1 MDNQQIANLLNI
13 QRASRENRL
22 VIFVGAGVSM
32 NSSVPSWNQLINR
45 MKAELPNEFSE
56 ETDALKIAQIYKDSR
71 GHKEYMD
78 KVKDIL
84 LYNKAVPNPLHKSIL
99 ALNPCHI
106 ITTNYDDLIEQEL
119 SKEFLQYHIIRE
131 DKDIP
136 QMACPNTLVKMHGD
150 YVTDNIVLTEDDYY
164 NYKENFPLTRAF
176 VQSLFASK
184 LILFVGFSF
193 ADLNLKFIL
202 NELKNILSDKM
213 QRPYLLSCDE
223 PSYST
228 KLYFVKKGVNI
239 VYFSEADVDLL
250 NDGKYQSKDLSGI
263 GLHTNKLLYAIKNY
277 SAIPQDN
284 LALYL
289 YSRIVPYMSEMRSFG
304 DGLQYFFPKM
314 RLHWNAH
321 SSGLQTFTDYFKQL
335 AKDLATNEAKRK
347 FLRENPAINLRT
359 LMKLAYYNYLFEID
373 GLTILDTKII
383 ENIKEFKASTLD
395 YIHQFDSAKVNQ
407 IVKKL
412 RVRRITYT
420 IEDLELPYT
429 LYTLGDAYS
438 AYKLY
443 GDLLTEYWN
452 KKKYILYFICRHNMW
467 AIRYCVCNQLWLND
481 KYDEDKEI
489 ELASSTNLDTI
500 LAKLPIESEVKM
512 ILQDMISYRSIGD
525 RTLHT
530 VHLKEEI
537 FQQRK
542 NAENGGGSINS
553 FIPNLMSQFYRE
565 SLFSWANFIIWDN
578 NAYFK
583 QLSENNAL
591 GILNSFATPSSSMF
605 GGYGRNTRICALDAF
620 MLESLIFSLD
630 HKRLREIIK
639 GYDIKTLSFS
649 QKGVNYITSCLD
661 GLLEKT
667 ENMFVDE
674 KLFFAPLNNLLLIIS
689 KAKDERI
696 DSVKIYDVV
705 VKYLNNQY
713 YNRQFESDIL
723 MQIICN
729 YAPNVHR
736 KKELIIKLL
745 DFTDSYQQY
754 LNCIIFLSKE
764 LYDEHQIIDS
774 FSFNHF
780 ANKENIGTEMSYL
793 YPILQGEIQEKVL
806 NFSLEK
812 INNLYDYIY
821 FINKNNIKTYS
832 VGKFRE
838 LLEQMK
844 FSAITYS
851 TYYVLAE
858 LRKKDIFQELHQYID
873 ESTLLD
879 KECIR
884 FFLAPF
890 EYDNEKNV
898 EVPWILSFDE
908 DNRQML
914 FKKEVY
920 KNKLKQYICDPL
932 VQEGEK
938 LQLLKYL

>member
-32 NSSVPSWNQLINR
+32 NSGVPSWNQLTNR

-84 LYNKAVPNPLHKSIL
+84 LYNKAVPNSLHKSIL

-119 SKEFLQYHIIRE
+119 SKDFLQYHIVRK

-136 QMACPNTLVKMHGD
+136 QMTYPNTLVKMHGD

-176 VQSLFASK
+176 VQSLFTSK

-223 PSYST
+223 PSYAT
-228 KLYFVKKGVNI
+228 KLYFVKKGINI

-263 GLHTNKLLYAIKNY
+263 GLHTDKLLYAIKNY

-289 YSRIVPYMSEMRSFG
+289 YNRIVPYMSEMRSFG

-314 RLHWNAH
+314 KLHRNAH
-321 SSGLQTFTDYFKQL
+321 SSGLRTFTEYFKQL

-373 GLTILDTKII
+373 GLTILDAKLI

-395 YIHQFDSAKVNQ
+395 YIHQFDSAEVNQ

-412 RVRRITYT
+412 RVRRFTYN
-420 IEDLELPYT
+420 IEDLELPYI

-438 AYKLY
+438 AYKFY

-467 AIRYCVCNQLWLND
+467 AIRYCVCNQLWHND
-481 KYDEDKEI
+481 KYDEGKEI

-530 VHLKEEI
+530 IHLKEEI
-537 FQQRK
+537 YQQRK

-565 SLFSWANFIIWDN
+565 YLFSWANFIIWDN

-620 MLESLIFSLD
+620 MLESLIFSID

-667 ENMFVDE
+667 ENMFFDE

-754 LNCIIFLSKE
+754 LNCILILSKE

-838 LLEQMK
+838 LLELMK

-851 TYYVLAE
+851 TYYTLAE

-879 KECIR
+879 KECIK

>member
-223 PSYST
+223 PSYAT
-228 KLYFVKKGVNI
+228 KLYFVKKAVNI

-314 RLHWNAH
+314 KLHRKAH
-321 SSGLQTFTDYFKQL
+321 SSGLRTFTEYFKQL
-335 AKDLATNEAKRK
+335 AKNLATNEAKRK

-620 MLESLIFSLD
+620 MLESLIFSID

-661 GLLEKT
+661 GLLEET
-667 ENMFVDE
+667 ENMFFDE

-696 DSVKIYDVV
+696 DAVKIYDVV

-713 YNRQFESDIL
+713 YNRQFESNIL

-754 LNCIIFLSKE
+754 LNCILFLSKE

-838 LLEQMK
+838 LLELMK

-851 TYYVLAE
+851 TYYILAE

>member
-32 NSSVPSWNQLINR
+32 NSSVPSWNQLTNR

-119 SKEFLQYHIIRE
+119 SKDFLQYHIIRE

-136 QMACPNTLVKMHGD
+136 QMTYPNTLVKMHGD

-193 ADLNLKFIL
+193 ADLNLKFII

-223 PSYST
+223 PSYAT

-239 VYFSEADVDLL
+239 VYISEADVDLL

-263 GLHTNKLLYAIKNY
+263 GLHTDKLLYAIKNY

-289 YSRIVPYMSEMRSFG
+289 YNRIVPYMSEMRSLG

-314 RLHWNAH
+314 KLHRNAH
-321 SSGLQTFTDYFKQL
+321 SSGLRTFTEYFKQL

-373 GLTILDTKII
+373 GLTILDAKLI

-412 RVRRITYT
+412 RVRRLTYT
-420 IEDLELPYT
+420 IEYLELPYI

-438 AYKLY
+438 AYKFY

-467 AIRYCVCNQLWLND
+467 AIRYCVCNQLWHND
-481 KYDEDKEI
+481 KYDEGKEI

-537 FQQRK
+537 YQQRK

-605 GGYGRNTRICALDAF
+605 GGYGQNTRICALDAF
-620 MLESLIFSLD
+620 MLESLIFSID

-649 QKGVNYITSCLD
+649 QKGLNYITSCLD

-674 KLFFAPLNNLLLIIS
+674 KLFFTPLNNLLLIIS

-851 TYYVLAE
+851 TYYILAE

>member
-32 NSSVPSWNQLINR
+32 NSGVPSWNQLTNR

-84 LYNKAVPNPLHKSIL
+84 LYDKAVPNPLHKSIL

-119 SKEFLQYHIIRE
+119 SKDFLQYHIVRK

-136 QMACPNTLVKMHGD
+136 QMTYPNTLVKMHGD

-202 NELKNILSDKM
+202 NELKYILSDKM

-223 PSYST
+223 PSYAT

-239 VYFSEADVDLL
+239 VYISEADVDLL

-263 GLHTNKLLYAIKNY
+263 GLHTDKLLYAIKNY

-289 YSRIVPYMSEMRSFG
+289 YNRIVPYMSEMRSFG

-373 GLTILDTKII
+373 GLTILDAKFI

-489 ELASSTNLDTI
+489 ELVSSTNLDTI

-530 VHLKEEI
+530 IHLKEEI
-537 FQQRK
+537 YQQRK

-565 SLFSWANFIIWDN
+565 YLFSWANFIIWDN

-605 GGYGRNTRICALDAF
+605 GGYGQNTRICALDAF
-620 MLESLIFSLD
+620 MLESLIFSID

-674 KLFFAPLNNLLLIIS
+674 KLFFTPLNNLLLIIS

-851 TYYVLAE
+851 TYYILAE

>member
-223 PSYST
+223 PSYAT

-838 LLEQMK
+838 LLELMK

-851 TYYVLAE
+851 TYYILAE

>member
-32 NSSVPSWNQLINR
+32 NSSVPSWNQLTNR

-119 SKEFLQYHIIRE
+119 SKDFLQYHIIRE

-136 QMACPNTLVKMHGD
+136 QMTYPNTLVKMHGD

-223 PSYST
+223 PSYAT

-239 VYFSEADVDLL
+239 VYISEADVDLL

-263 GLHTNKLLYAIKNY
+263 GLHTDKLLYAIKNY

-289 YSRIVPYMSEMRSFG
+289 YNRIVPYMSEMRSFG

-314 RLHWNAH
+314 KLHRKAH
-321 SSGLQTFTDYFKQL
+321 SSGLRTFTEYFKQL

-373 GLTILDTKII
+373 GLTILDAKLI

-420 IEDLELPYT
+420 IEDLELPYI

-438 AYKLY
+438 AYKFY

-467 AIRYCVCNQLWLND
+467 AIRYCVCNQLWHND
-481 KYDEDKEI
+481 KYDEGKEI

-537 FQQRK
+537 YQQRK

-605 GGYGRNTRICALDAF
+605 GGYGQNTRICALDAF
-620 MLESLIFSLD
+620 MLESLIFSID

-774 FSFNHF
+774 FSSNHF

-838 LLEQMK
+838 LLELMK

-851 TYYVLAE
+851 TYYILAE

>member
-32 NSSVPSWNQLINR
+32 NSSVPSWNQLTNR

-84 LYNKAVPNPLHKSIL
+84 LYDKAVPNPLHKSIL

-119 SKEFLQYHIIRE
+119 SKDFLQYHIIRE

-136 QMACPNTLVKMHGD
+136 QMTYPNTLVKMHGD

-193 ADLNLKFIL
+193 ADLNLKFII

-223 PSYST
+223 PSYAT

-239 VYFSEADVDLL
+239 VYISEADVDLL

-263 GLHTNKLLYAIKNY
+263 GLHTDKLLYAIKNY

-289 YSRIVPYMSEMRSFG
+289 YNRIVPYMSEMRSLG

-314 RLHWNAH
+314 KLHRNAH
-321 SSGLQTFTDYFKQL
+321 SSGLRTFTEYFKQL

-373 GLTILDTKII
+373 GLTILDAKLI

-412 RVRRITYT
+412 RVRRLTYT
-420 IEDLELPYT
+420 IEDLELPYI

-438 AYKLY
+438 AYKFY

-467 AIRYCVCNQLWLND
+467 AIRYCVCNQLWHND
-481 KYDEDKEI
+481 KYDEGKEI

-537 FQQRK
+537 YQQRK

-605 GGYGRNTRICALDAF
+605 GGYGQNTRICALDAF
-620 MLESLIFSLD
+620 MLESLIFSID

-649 QKGVNYITSCLD
+649 QKGLNYITSCLD

-674 KLFFAPLNNLLLIIS
+674 KLFFTPLNNLLLIIS

-851 TYYVLAE
+851 TYYILAE

>member
-56 ETDALKIAQIYKDSR
+56 ETNALKIAQIYKDSR

-223 PSYST
+223 PSYAT

-489 ELASSTNLDTI
+489 ELASSANLDTI

-745 DFTDSYQQY
+745 DFTGSYQQY

-858 LRKKDIFQELHQYID
+858 LRKKDIFQELYQYID

>member
-136 QMACPNTLVKMHGD
+136 QMTNSNTLVKMHGD

-223 PSYST
+223 PSYAT

-239 VYFSEADVDLL
+239 VYISEADVDLL

-263 GLHTNKLLYAIKNY
+263 GLHTDKLLYAIKNY

-289 YSRIVPYMSEMRSFG
+289 YSRIVPYMSEMRSLG

-314 RLHWNAH
+314 RLHRNAH
-321 SSGLQTFTDYFKQL
+321 SSGLRTFTEYFKQL

-373 GLTILDTKII
+373 GLTILDAKFI
-383 ENIKEFKASTLD
+383 ENIKDFKASTLD

-420 IEDLELPYT
+420 IEDLELPYI

-438 AYKLY
+438 AYKFY

-537 FQQRK
+537 YQQRK

-620 MLESLIFSLD
+620 MLESLIFSID

-667 ENMFVDE
+667 ENMFFDE

-696 DSVKIYDVV
+696 DAVKIYDVV

-754 LNCIIFLSKE
+754 LNCILFLSKE

-838 LLEQMK
+838 LLELMK

-851 TYYVLAE
+851 TYYILAE

-932 VQEGEK
+932 VQEGKK

>member
-1 MDNQQIANLLNI
+1 
-13 QRASRENRL
+13 
-22 VIFVGAGVSM
+22 
-32 NSSVPSWNQLINR
+32 

-136 QMACPNTLVKMHGD
+136 QMACPNTLIKMHGD

-223 PSYST
+223 PSYAT

>member
-223 PSYST
+223 PSYAT

-696 DSVKIYDVV
+696 DAVKIYDVV

-713 YNRQFESDIL
+713 YNRQFESNIL

-754 LNCIIFLSKE
+754 LNCILFLSKE

-838 LLEQMK
+838 LLELMK

-851 TYYVLAE
+851 TYYILAE

>member
-32 NSSVPSWNQLINR
+32 NSSVPSWNQLTNR

-106 ITTNYDDLIEQEL
+106 ITTSYDDLIEQEL
-119 SKEFLQYHIIRE
+119 SKDFLQYHIIRE

-136 QMACPNTLVKMHGD
+136 QMTYPNTLVKMHGD
-150 YVTDNIVLTEDDYY
+150 YATDNIVLTEDDYY

-223 PSYST
+223 PSYAT
-228 KLYFVKKGVNI
+228 KLYFVKKGINI
-239 VYFSEADVDLL
+239 VYISEADVDLL

-263 GLHTNKLLYAIKNY
+263 GLHTDKLLYAIKNY

-289 YSRIVPYMSEMRSFG
+289 YDRIVPYMSEMRSFG

-314 RLHWNAH
+314 KLHRNAH
-321 SSGLQTFTDYFKQL
+321 SSGLRTFTKYFKQL
-335 AKDLATNEAKRK
+335 ATDLATNEAKRK

-373 GLTILDTKII
+373 GLTILDAKLI

-395 YIHQFDSAKVNQ
+395 YIHQFDSARVNQ

-412 RVRRITYT
+412 RVRRLTYT
-420 IEDLELPYT
+420 IEDLELPYI

-438 AYKLY
+438 AYKFY

-467 AIRYCVCNQLWLND
+467 AIRYCVCNQLWHND
-481 KYDEDKEI
+481 KYDEGKEI
-489 ELASSTNLDTI
+489 ELASSANLDTI

-537 FQQRK
+537 YQQRK

-565 SLFSWANFIIWDN
+565 FLFSWANFIIWDN

-620 MLESLIFSLD
+620 MLESLIFSID

-649 QKGVNYITSCLD
+649 QKGVDYITSCLD

-667 ENMFVDE
+667 ENMFFDE

-754 LNCIIFLSKE
+754 LNCILFLSKE

-838 LLEQMK
+838 LLELMK

-851 TYYVLAE
+851 TYYILAE

-890 EYDNEKNV
+890 EYDNEKKV

-914 FKKEVY
+914 FKKEIY

>member
-32 NSSVPSWNQLINR
+32 NSSVPSWNQLTNR

-56 ETDALKIAQIYKDSR
+56 ETDALKIAQIFKDSR

-84 LYNKAVPNPLHKSIL
+84 LYNKAVSNPLHKSIL

-119 SKEFLQYHIIRE
+119 SKDFLQYHIIRE

-136 QMACPNTLVKMHGD
+136 QMTYPNTLVKMHGD

-176 VQSLFASK
+176 VLSLFASK

-223 PSYST
+223 PSYAT

-239 VYFSEADVDLL
+239 VYISEADVDLL

-263 GLHTNKLLYAIKNY
+263 GLHTDKLLYAIKNY

-289 YSRIVPYMSEMRSFG
+289 YNRIVPYMSEMRSFG

-314 RLHWNAH
+314 KLHRKAH
-321 SSGLQTFTDYFKQL
+321 SSGLRTFTEYFKQL

-373 GLTILDTKII
+373 GLTILDAKLI

-412 RVRRITYT
+412 KVRRLTYT
-420 IEDLELPYT
+420 IEDLELPYI

-438 AYKLY
+438 AYKFY

-467 AIRYCVCNQLWLND
+467 AIRYCVCNQLWHND
-481 KYDEDKEI
+481 KYDEGKEI

-537 FQQRK
+537 YQQRK

-591 GILNSFATPSSSMF
+591 GILNSFAIPSSSMF

-620 MLESLIFSLD
+620 MLESLIFSID

-661 GLLEKT
+661 GLLEET
-667 ENMFVDE
+667 ENMFFDE

-696 DSVKIYDVV
+696 DAVKIYDVV

-713 YNRQFESDIL
+713 YNRQFESNIL

-754 LNCIIFLSKE
+754 LNCILFLSKE

-838 LLEQMK
+838 LLELMK

-851 TYYVLAE
+851 TYYILAE

>member
-223 PSYST
+223 PSYAT

-745 DFTDSYQQY
+745 DFTGSYQQY

>member
-136 QMACPNTLVKMHGD
+136 QMTNSNTLVKMHGD

-223 PSYST
+223 PSYAT

-239 VYFSEADVDLL
+239 VYISEADVDLL

-263 GLHTNKLLYAIKNY
+263 GLHTDKLLYAIKNY

-373 GLTILDTKII
+373 GLTILDAKFI
-383 ENIKEFKASTLD
+383 ENIKDFKASTLD

-420 IEDLELPYT
+420 IEDLELPYI

-438 AYKLY
+438 AYKFY

-489 ELASSTNLDTI
+489 ELASSTNLDAI
-500 LAKLPIESEVKM
+500 LAKLPIESEIKM

-537 FQQRK
+537 YQQRK

-620 MLESLIFSLD
+620 MLESLIFSID

-667 ENMFVDE
+667 ENMFFDE

-696 DSVKIYDVV
+696 DAVKIYDVV

-754 LNCIIFLSKE
+754 LNCILFLSKE

-851 TYYVLAE
+851 TYYILAE

>member
-32 NSSVPSWNQLINR
+32 NSSVPSWNQLTNR

-119 SKEFLQYHIIRE
+119 SKDFLQYHIIRE

-136 QMACPNTLVKMHGD
+136 QMTYPNTLVKMHGD

-223 PSYST
+223 PSYAT

-239 VYFSEADVDLL
+239 VYISEADVDLL

-263 GLHTNKLLYAIKNY
+263 GLHTDKLLYAIKNY

-289 YSRIVPYMSEMRSFG
+289 YNRIVPYMSEMRSFG

-314 RLHWNAH
+314 KLHRKAH
-321 SSGLQTFTDYFKQL
+321 SSGLRTFTEYFKQL

-373 GLTILDTKII
+373 GLTILDAKLI

-412 RVRRITYT
+412 RVRRLTYT
-420 IEDLELPYT
+420 IEDLELPYI

-438 AYKLY
+438 AYKFY

-467 AIRYCVCNQLWLND
+467 AIRYCVCNQLWHND
-481 KYDEDKEI
+481 KYDEGKEI

-537 FQQRK
+537 YQQRK

-605 GGYGRNTRICALDAF
+605 GGYGQNTRICALDAF
-620 MLESLIFSLD
+620 MLESLIFSID

-696 DSVKIYDVV
+696 DSVKTYDVV

-774 FSFNHF
+774 FSSNHF

-838 LLEQMK
+838 LLELMK

-851 TYYVLAE
+851 TYYILAE

>member
-32 NSSVPSWNQLINR
+32 NSSVPSWNQLTNR

-119 SKEFLQYHIIRE
+119 SKDFLQYHIIRE

-136 QMACPNTLVKMHGD
+136 QMTYPNTLVKMHGD

-223 PSYST
+223 PSYAT

-239 VYFSEADVDLL
+239 VYISEADVDLL

-263 GLHTNKLLYAIKNY
+263 GLHTDKLLYAIKNY

-289 YSRIVPYMSEMRSFG
+289 YNRIVPYMSEMRSFG

-314 RLHWNAH
+314 KLHRKAH
-321 SSGLQTFTDYFKQL
+321 SSGLRTYTEYFKQL

-373 GLTILDTKII
+373 GLTILDAKLI

-412 RVRRITYT
+412 RVRRLTYT
-420 IEDLELPYT
+420 IEDLELPYI

-438 AYKLY
+438 AYKFY

-467 AIRYCVCNQLWLND
+467 AIRYCVCNQLWHND
-481 KYDEDKEI
+481 KYDEGKEI

-537 FQQRK
+537 YQQRK

-565 SLFSWANFIIWDN
+565 SLFSCANFIIWDN

-605 GGYGRNTRICALDAF
+605 GGYGQNTRICALDAF
-620 MLESLIFSLD
+620 MLESLIFSID

-774 FSFNHF
+774 FSSNHF

-838 LLEQMK
+838 LLELMK

-851 TYYVLAE
+851 TYYILAE

>member
-84 LYNKAVPNPLHKSIL
+84 LYNKAVSNPLHKSIL

-119 SKEFLQYHIIRE
+119 SKDFLQYHIIRE

-136 QMACPNTLVKMHGD
+136 QMTYPNTLVKMHGD

-176 VQSLFASK
+176 VLSLFASK

-193 ADLNLKFIL
+193 ADLNLKFIF

-223 PSYST
+223 PSYAT

-239 VYFSEADVDLL
+239 VYISEADVDLL

-263 GLHTNKLLYAIKNY
+263 GLHTDKLLYAIKNY

-289 YSRIVPYMSEMRSFG
+289 YNRIVPYMSEMRSFG

-373 GLTILDTKII
+373 GLTILDAKLI

-412 RVRRITYT
+412 RVRRLTYT
-420 IEDLELPYT
+420 IEDLELPYI

-438 AYKLY
+438 AYKFY

-467 AIRYCVCNQLWLND
+467 AIRYCLCNQLWHND
-481 KYDEDKEI
+481 KYDEGKEI

-537 FQQRK
+537 YQQRK

-591 GILNSFATPSSSMF
+591 GILNSFAIPSSSMF

-620 MLESLIFSLD
+620 MLESLIFSID

-661 GLLEKT
+661 GLLEET
-667 ENMFVDE
+667 ENMFFDE

-696 DSVKIYDVV
+696 DAVKIYDVV

-713 YNRQFESDIL
+713 YNRQFESNIL

-754 LNCIIFLSKE
+754 LNCILFLSKE

-838 LLEQMK
+838 LLELMK

-851 TYYVLAE
+851 TYYILAE

>member
-32 NSSVPSWNQLINR
+32 NSSVPSWNQLTNR

-119 SKEFLQYHIIRE
+119 SKDFLQYHIIRE

-136 QMACPNTLVKMHGD
+136 QMTYPNTLVKMHGD

-223 PSYST
+223 PSYAT

-239 VYFSEADVDLL
+239 VYISEADVDLL

-263 GLHTNKLLYAIKNY
+263 GLHTDKLLYAIKNY

-289 YSRIVPYMSEMRSFG
+289 YNRIVPYMSEMRSFG

-314 RLHWNAH
+314 KLHRKAH
-321 SSGLQTFTDYFKQL
+321 SSGLRTFTEYFKQL

-373 GLTILDTKII
+373 GLTILDAKLI

-407 IVKKL
+407 IVKKI
-412 RVRRITYT
+412 RVRRLTYT
-420 IEDLELPYT
+420 IEDLELPYI

-438 AYKLY
+438 AYKFY

-467 AIRYCVCNQLWLND
+467 AIRYCVCNQLWHND
-481 KYDEDKEI
+481 KYDEGKEI

-537 FQQRK
+537 YQQRK

-605 GGYGRNTRICALDAF
+605 GGYGQNTRICALDAF
-620 MLESLIFSLD
+620 MLESLIFSID

-774 FSFNHF
+774 FSSNHF

-838 LLEQMK
+838 LLELMK

-851 TYYVLAE
+851 TYYILAE

>member
-1 MDNQQIANLLNI
+1 
-13 QRASRENRL
+13 
-22 VIFVGAGVSM
+22 
-32 NSSVPSWNQLINR
+32 

-223 PSYST
+223 PSYAT

>member
-32 NSSVPSWNQLINR
+32 NSSVPSWNQLTNR

-84 LYNKAVPNPLHKSIL
+84 LYNKAVSNPLHKSIL

-119 SKEFLQYHIIRE
+119 SKDFLQYHIIRE

-136 QMACPNTLVKMHGD
+136 QMTYPNTLVKMHGD

-176 VQSLFASK
+176 VLSLFASK

-193 ADLNLKFIL
+193 ADLNLKFIF

-223 PSYST
+223 PSYAT

-239 VYFSEADVDLL
+239 VYISEADVDLL

-263 GLHTNKLLYAIKNY
+263 GLHTDKLLYAIKNY

-289 YSRIVPYMSEMRSFG
+289 YNRIVPYMSEMRSFG

-373 GLTILDTKII
+373 GLTILDAKLI

-412 RVRRITYT
+412 RVRRLTYT

-467 AIRYCVCNQLWLND
+467 AIRYCLCNQLWHND
-481 KYDEDKEI
+481 KYDEGKEI

-537 FQQRK
+537 YQQRK

-591 GILNSFATPSSSMF
+591 GILNSFAIPSSSMF

-620 MLESLIFSLD
+620 MLESLIFSID

-661 GLLEKT
+661 GLLEET
-667 ENMFVDE
+667 ENMFFDE

-696 DSVKIYDVV
+696 DAVKIYDVV

-713 YNRQFESDIL
+713 YNRQFESNIL

-754 LNCIIFLSKE
+754 LNCILFLSKE

-838 LLEQMK
+838 LLELMK

-851 TYYVLAE
+851 TYYILAE

>member
-84 LYNKAVPNPLHKSIL
+84 LYNKAVSNPLHKSIL

-119 SKEFLQYHIIRE
+119 SKDFLQYHIIRE

-136 QMACPNTLVKMHGD
+136 QMTYPNTLVKMHGD

-176 VQSLFASK
+176 VLSLFASK

-223 PSYST
+223 PSYAT

-239 VYFSEADVDLL
+239 VYISEADVDLL

-289 YSRIVPYMSEMRSFG
+289 YNRIVPYMSEMRSFG

-314 RLHWNAH
+314 KLHRKAH
-321 SSGLQTFTDYFKQL
+321 SSGLRTFTEYFKQL

-373 GLTILDTKII
+373 GLTILDAKLI

-412 RVRRITYT
+412 RVRRLTYT
-420 IEDLELPYT
+420 IEDLELPYI

-438 AYKLY
+438 AYKFY

-467 AIRYCVCNQLWLND
+467 AIRYCVCNQLWHND
-481 KYDEDKEI
+481 KYDEGKEI

-537 FQQRK
+537 YQQRK

-620 MLESLIFSLD
+620 MLESLIFSID

-661 GLLEKT
+661 GLLEET
-667 ENMFVDE
+667 ENMFFDE

-696 DSVKIYDVV
+696 DAVKIYEVV
-705 VKYLNNQY
+705 VKYLNNKY
-713 YNRQFESDIL
+713 YNRQFESNIL

-754 LNCIIFLSKE
+754 LNCILFLSKE

-838 LLEQMK
+838 LLELMK

-851 TYYVLAE
+851 TYYILAE

>member
-184 LILFVGFSF
+184 LILFIGFSF

-223 PSYST
+223 PSYAT

-250 NDGKYQSKDLSGI
+250 NDGKYQGKDLSGI

-335 AKDLATNEAKRK
+335 AKDLATNEAKRT

-373 GLTILDTKII
+373 GLTILDAKII

-620 MLESLIFSLD
+620 MLESLIFSID

-667 ENMFVDE
+667 ENMFFDE

-851 TYYVLAE
+851 TYYILAE

>member
-56 ETDALKIAQIYKDSR
+56 ETDTLKIAQIYKDSR

-223 PSYST
+223 PSYAT

>member
-32 NSSVPSWNQLINR
+32 NSSVPSWNQLTNR

-99 ALNPCHI
+99 VLNPCHI

-119 SKEFLQYHIIRE
+119 SKDFLQYHIIRE

-136 QMACPNTLVKMHGD
+136 QMTYPNTLVKMHGD

-223 PSYST
+223 PSYAT

-239 VYFSEADVDLL
+239 VYISEADVDLL

-263 GLHTNKLLYAIKNY
+263 GLHTDKLLYAIKNY

-289 YSRIVPYMSEMRSFG
+289 YNRIVPYMSEMRSFG

-314 RLHWNAH
+314 KLHRKAH
-321 SSGLQTFTDYFKQL
+321 SSGLRTFTEYFKQL

-373 GLTILDTKII
+373 GLTILDAKLI

-412 RVRRITYT
+412 RVRRLTYT
-420 IEDLELPYT
+420 IEDLELPYI

-438 AYKLY
+438 AYKFY

-467 AIRYCVCNQLWLND
+467 AIRYCVCNQLWHND
-481 KYDEDKEI
+481 KYDEGKEI

-537 FQQRK
+537 YQQRK

-605 GGYGRNTRICALDAF
+605 GGYGQNTRICALDAF
-620 MLESLIFSLD
+620 MLESLIFSID

-774 FSFNHF
+774 FSSNHF

-838 LLEQMK
+838 LLELMK

-851 TYYVLAE
+851 TYYILAE

>member
-32 NSSVPSWNQLINR
+32 NSSVPSWNQLTNR

-119 SKEFLQYHIIRE
+119 SKDFLQYHIIRE

-136 QMACPNTLVKMHGD
+136 QMTYPNTLVKMHGD
-150 YVTDNIVLTEDDYY
+150 YATDNIVLTEDDYY

-223 PSYST
+223 PSYAT
-228 KLYFVKKGVNI
+228 KLYFVKKGINI
-239 VYFSEADVDLL
+239 VYISEADVDLL

-263 GLHTNKLLYAIKNY
+263 GLHTDKLLYAIKNY

-289 YSRIVPYMSEMRSFG
+289 YNRIVPYMSEMRSFG

-314 RLHWNAH
+314 KLHRNAH
-321 SSGLQTFTDYFKQL
+321 SSGLRTFTKYFKQL
-335 AKDLATNEAKRK
+335 ATDLATNEAKRK

-373 GLTILDTKII
+373 GLTILDAKLI

-395 YIHQFDSAKVNQ
+395 YIHQFDSARVNQ

-412 RVRRITYT
+412 RVRRLTYT
-420 IEDLELPYT
+420 IEDLELPYI

-438 AYKLY
+438 AYKFY

-467 AIRYCVCNQLWLND
+467 AIRYCVCNQLWHND
-481 KYDEDKEI
+481 KYDEGKEI
-489 ELASSTNLDTI
+489 ELASSANLDTI

-537 FQQRK
+537 YQQRK

-565 SLFSWANFIIWDN
+565 FLFSWANFIIWDN

-620 MLESLIFSLD
+620 MLESLIFSID

-649 QKGVNYITSCLD
+649 QKGVDYITSCLD

-667 ENMFVDE
+667 ENMFFDE

-754 LNCIIFLSKE
+754 LNCILFLSKE

-838 LLEQMK
+838 LLELMK

-851 TYYVLAE
+851 TYYILAE

-890 EYDNEKNV
+890 EYDNEKKV

-914 FKKEVY
+914 FKKEIY

>member
-136 QMACPNTLVKMHGD
+136 QMTNSNTLVKMHGD

-223 PSYST
+223 PSYAT

-239 VYFSEADVDLL
+239 VYISEADVDLL

-263 GLHTNKLLYAIKNY
+263 GLHTDKLLYAIKNY

-373 GLTILDTKII
+373 GLTILDAKFI
-383 ENIKEFKASTLD
+383 ENIKDFKASTLD

-407 IVKKL
+407 IVKKI

-420 IEDLELPYT
+420 IEDLELPYI

-438 AYKLY
+438 AYKFY

-500 LAKLPIESEVKM
+500 LAKLPIESEIKM

-537 FQQRK
+537 YQQRK

-605 GGYGRNTRICALDAF
+605 GGYGQNTRICALDAF
-620 MLESLIFSLD
+620 MLESLIFSID

-851 TYYVLAE
+851 TYYILAE

-908 DNRQML
+908 NNRQML

>member
-32 NSSVPSWNQLINR
+32 NSGVPSWNQLTNR

-84 LYNKAVPNPLHKSIL
+84 LYNKAVPNSLHKSIL

-119 SKEFLQYHIIRE
+119 SKDFLQYHIVRK

-136 QMACPNTLVKMHGD
+136 QMTYPNTLVKMHGD

-223 PSYST
+223 PSYAT
-228 KLYFVKKGVNI
+228 KLYFVKKGINI

-263 GLHTNKLLYAIKNY
+263 GLHTDKLLYAIKNY

-289 YSRIVPYMSEMRSFG
+289 YNRIVPYMSEMRSFG

-314 RLHWNAH
+314 KLHRNAH
-321 SSGLQTFTDYFKQL
+321 SSGLRTFTEYFKQL

-373 GLTILDTKII
+373 GLTILDAKLI

-395 YIHQFDSAKVNQ
+395 YIHQFDSAEVNQ

-412 RVRRITYT
+412 RVRRLTYN
-420 IEDLELPYT
+420 IEDLELPYI

-438 AYKLY
+438 AYKFY

-467 AIRYCVCNQLWLND
+467 AIRYCVCNQLWHND
-481 KYDEDKEI
+481 KYDEGKEI

-530 VHLKEEI
+530 IHLKEEI
-537 FQQRK
+537 YQQRK

-565 SLFSWANFIIWDN
+565 YLFSWANFIIWDN

-620 MLESLIFSLD
+620 MLESLIFSID

-667 ENMFVDE
+667 ENMFFDE

-754 LNCIIFLSKE
+754 LNCILILSKE

-806 NFSLEK
+806 NFSLGK

-838 LLEQMK
+838 LLELMK

-851 TYYVLAE
+851 TYYTLAE

-879 KECIR
+879 KECIK

>member
-32 NSSVPSWNQLINR
+32 NSGVPSWNQLTNR

-84 LYNKAVPNPLHKSIL
+84 LYNKAVTNSLHKSIL

-119 SKEFLQYHIIRE
+119 SKDFLQYHIVRK

-136 QMACPNTLVKMHGD
+136 QMTYPNTLVKMHGD

-223 PSYST
+223 PSYAT
-228 KLYFVKKGVNI
+228 KLYFVKKGINI

-263 GLHTNKLLYAIKNY
+263 GLHTDKLLYAIKNY

-289 YSRIVPYMSEMRSFG
+289 YNRIVPYMSEMRSFG

-314 RLHWNAH
+314 KLHRNAH
-321 SSGLQTFTDYFKQL
+321 SSGLRTFTEYFKQL

-373 GLTILDTKII
+373 GLTILDAKLI

-395 YIHQFDSAKVNQ
+395 YIHQFDSAEVNQ

-412 RVRRITYT
+412 RVRRLTYN
-420 IEDLELPYT
+420 IEDLELPYI

-438 AYKLY
+438 AYKFY

-467 AIRYCVCNQLWLND
+467 AIRYCVCNQLWHND
-481 KYDEDKEI
+481 KYDEGKEI

-530 VHLKEEI
+530 IHLKEEI
-537 FQQRK
+537 YQQRK

-565 SLFSWANFIIWDN
+565 YLFSWANFIIWDN

-620 MLESLIFSLD
+620 MLESLIFSID

-667 ENMFVDE
+667 ENMFFDE

-754 LNCIIFLSKE
+754 LNCILILSKE

-838 LLEQMK
+838 LLELMK

-851 TYYVLAE
+851 TYYTLAE

-879 KECIR
+879 KECIK

>member
-223 PSYST
+223 PSYAT

-605 GGYGRNTRICALDAF
+605 GGYGQNTRICALDAF
-620 MLESLIFSLD
+620 MLESLIFSID

-649 QKGVNYITSCLD
+649 QKGLNYITSCLD

-851 TYYVLAE
+851 TYYILAE

>member
-223 PSYST
+223 PSYAT

-383 ENIKEFKASTLD
+383 ENINEFKASTLD

-620 MLESLIFSLD
+620 MLESLIFSID

-754 LNCIIFLSKE
+754 LNCILFLSKE

-838 LLEQMK
+838 LLELMK

-851 TYYVLAE
+851 TYYILAE

>member
-136 QMACPNTLVKMHGD
+136 QMTNSNTLVKMHGD

-223 PSYST
+223 PSYAT

-239 VYFSEADVDLL
+239 VYISEADVDLL

-263 GLHTNKLLYAIKNY
+263 GLHTDKLLYAIKNY

-373 GLTILDTKII
+373 GLTILDAKFI
-383 ENIKEFKASTLD
+383 ENIKDFKASTLD

-420 IEDLELPYT
+420 IEDLELPYI

-438 AYKLY
+438 AYKFY

-500 LAKLPIESEVKM
+500 LAKLPIESEIKM

-537 FQQRK
+537 YQQRK

-620 MLESLIFSLD
+620 MLESLIFSID

-667 ENMFVDE
+667 ENMFFDE

-696 DSVKIYDVV
+696 DAVKIYDVV

-754 LNCIIFLSKE
+754 LNCILFLSKE

-851 TYYVLAE
+851 TYYILAE

>member
-223 PSYST
+223 PSYAT
-228 KLYFVKKGVNI
+228 KLYFVKKAVNI

-289 YSRIVPYMSEMRSFG
+289 YNRIVPYMSEMRSFG

-620 MLESLIFSLD
+620 MLESLIFSID

-661 GLLEKT
+661 GLLEET
-667 ENMFVDE
+667 ENMFFDE

-696 DSVKIYDVV
+696 DAVKIYDVV

-713 YNRQFESDIL
+713 YNRQFESNIL

-754 LNCIIFLSKE
+754 LNCILFLSKE

-838 LLEQMK
+838 LLELMK

-851 TYYVLAE
+851 TYYILAE

>member
-223 PSYST
+223 PSYAT

-713 YNRQFESDIL
+713 YNRQFESNIL

>member
-56 ETDALKIAQIYKDSR
+56 ETDALKIAQIYKDSC

-136 QMACPNTLVKMHGD
+136 QMACPNTLIKMHGD

-223 PSYST
+223 PSYAT

>member
-136 QMACPNTLVKMHGD
+136 QMTNSNTLVKMHGD

-223 PSYST
+223 PSYAT

-239 VYFSEADVDLL
+239 VYISEADVNLL

-263 GLHTNKLLYAIKNY
+263 GLHTDKLLYAIKNY

-373 GLTILDTKII
+373 GLTILDAKFI
-383 ENIKEFKASTLD
+383 ENIKDFKASTLD

-420 IEDLELPYT
+420 IGDLELPYI

-438 AYKLY
+438 AYKFY

-500 LAKLPIESEVKM
+500 LAKLPIESEIKM

-537 FQQRK
+537 YQQRK

-605 GGYGRNTRICALDAF
+605 GGYGQNTRICALDAF
-620 MLESLIFSLD
+620 MLESLIFSID

-774 FSFNHF
+774 FSSNHF

-838 LLEQMK
+838 LLELMK

-851 TYYVLAE
+851 TYYILAE

>member
-223 PSYST
+223 PSYAT

-373 GLTILDTKII
+373 GLTILDAKFI
-383 ENIKEFKASTLD
+383 ENIKDFKASTLD
-395 YIHQFDSAKVNQ
+395 YIHQFDSEKVNQ

-420 IEDLELPYT
+420 IEDLELPYI

-438 AYKLY
+438 AYKFY

-620 MLESLIFSLD
+620 MLESLIFSID

-661 GLLEKT
+661 GLLEET
-667 ENMFVDE
+667 ENMFFDE

-696 DSVKIYDVV
+696 DAVKIYDVV

-713 YNRQFESDIL
+713 YNRQFESNIL

>member
-32 NSSVPSWNQLINR
+32 NSSVPSWNQLTNR

-119 SKEFLQYHIIRE
+119 SKDFLQYHIVRK

-136 QMACPNTLVKMHGD
+136 QMTYPNTLVKMHGD

-193 ADLNLKFIL
+193 ADLNLKFII

-223 PSYST
+223 PSYAT

-239 VYFSEADVDLL
+239 VYISEADVDLL

-263 GLHTNKLLYAIKNY
+263 GLHTDKLLYAIKNY

-289 YSRIVPYMSEMRSFG
+289 YNRIVPYMSEMRSLG

-314 RLHWNAH
+314 KLHRNAH
-321 SSGLQTFTDYFKQL
+321 SSGLRTFTEYFKQL

-373 GLTILDTKII
+373 GLTILDAKFI

-412 RVRRITYT
+412 RVRRLTYT
-420 IEDLELPYT
+420 IEDLELPYI

-438 AYKLY
+438 AYKFY

-467 AIRYCVCNQLWLND
+467 AIRYCVCNQLWHND
-481 KYDEDKEI
+481 KYDEGKEI

-537 FQQRK
+537 YQQRK

-565 SLFSWANFIIWDN
+565 YLFSWANFIIWDN

-620 MLESLIFSLD
+620 MLESLIFSID

-649 QKGVNYITSCLD
+649 QKGLNYITSCLD

-674 KLFFAPLNNLLLIIS
+674 KLFFTPLNNLLLIIS

-851 TYYVLAE
+851 TYYILAE

>member
-32 NSSVPSWNQLINR
+32 NSSVPSWNQLTNR

-119 SKEFLQYHIIRE
+119 SKDFLQYHIIRE

-136 QMACPNTLVKMHGD
+136 QMTYPNTLVKMHGD

-223 PSYST
+223 PSYAT

-239 VYFSEADVDLL
+239 VYISEADVDLL

-263 GLHTNKLLYAIKNY
+263 GLHTDKLLYAIKNY

-289 YSRIVPYMSEMRSFG
+289 YNRIVPYMSEMRSFG

-314 RLHWNAH
+314 KLHRKAH
-321 SSGLQTFTDYFKQL
+321 SSGLRTFTEYFKQL

-373 GLTILDTKII
+373 GLTILDAKLI

-412 RVRRITYT
+412 RVRRLTYT
-420 IEDLELPYT
+420 IEDLELPYI

-438 AYKLY
+438 AYKIY

-467 AIRYCVCNQLWLND
+467 AIRYCVCNQLWHND
-481 KYDEDKEI
+481 KYDEGKEI

-537 FQQRK
+537 YQQRK

-605 GGYGRNTRICALDAF
+605 GGYGQNTRICALDAF
-620 MLESLIFSLD
+620 MLESLIFSID

-774 FSFNHF
+774 FSSNHF

-838 LLEQMK
+838 LLELMK

-851 TYYVLAE
+851 TYYILAE